1 MKSVYRDRKKKERSV
16 FALPKF
22 TLPDDK
28 KLVVEMAEKQG
39 GRHQKFEVASEDLVR
54 VETINELRVR

>member
-1 MKSVYRDRKKKERSV
+1 MAFPDGKKKERSV

-28 KLVVEMAEKQG
+28 KLVVELAEKQG
-39 GRHQKFEVASEDLVR
+39 GRHQAFEVESEDLVR
-54 VETINELRVR
+54 AETINELRVR